1 MEATRVFL
9 AWSHDVR
16 ASEALLKALEIV
28 RRQLQERGYTVYD
41 WSEQHHIRNI
51 GSEIEDQLRKSDL
64 VILEST
70 AGRPNP
76 AFEVGFARCLDL
88 PIIILKQDT
97 SDDLPVDFGAPKY
110 LSYPSDADKEQQF
123 KRFHEDLD
131 KLLGALAEGALS
143 LGHRELRRAR
153 SDFSHS
159 VQQIIEYY
167 AGDHAHVYLTDGWVR
182 ALAGDIRSG
191 GPSTI
196 TADADYYI
204 PMFSA
209 LQKCENFTTRA
220 IADLTDNSEPFWKS
234 GHSEPLSAPI
244 GERIFLID
252 WRMFFE
258 REQELA
264 RYIGYWRNELL
275 RHEDY
280 EIYVATQDNMRLP
293 VRHPFG
299 SASVGLHLLLIEP
312 GDTFGGYRNRQDYQS
327 QRQFCME
334 QDPRQYQNAKA
345 FYDAVL
351 ESAIRL
357 EPSHDVISLKR
368 AWLTKHRIGYWSS
381 DWTQETERR
390 PADYFDFYDQHIRC
404 WVPSYNELVTE
415 CAATVAREIMRIR
428 QVGGKPVNLL
438 EIGYGT
444 GSLTAQIVPWI
455 NYLTR
460 PFEEL
465 GDLPPVD
472 YYHAIDRAEQMRMSA
487 RENLGAGATSW
498 LRLLKKVAWRE
509 VRTDIDYDIIFGSL
523 VMHFMTDRTVGNL
536 SADTFFEE
544 CAKRLR
550 DGGSLVFADS
560 FGANSAADRESAAQR
575 WCDWMVRNGLSQE
588 YADSFLK
595 GNPDMANTFST
606 EELKA
611 AAGRHGFI
619 WGGERSVSSVREFKI
634 IVFRLGPA
642 QRNEP
647 TT

>member
-1 MEATRVFL
+1 MEAPRVFL
-9 AWSHDVR
+9 AWSHDVP
-16 ASEALLKALEIV
+16 ASNALLKALDIV
-28 RRQLQERGYTVYD
+28 RRQLRERGYIIYD

-64 VILEST
+64 VILEGT

-88 PIIILKQDT
+88 PIIMLKQDT

-110 LSYPSDADKEQQF
+110 LSYPSDEDKESQF
-123 KRFHEDLD
+123 KRFEQDLD
-131 KLLGALAEGALS
+131 KLLNALVEGALS

-153 SDFSHS
+153 SDFFQS

-167 AGDHAHVYLTDGWVR
+167 AGDHAHLYLTDGWVG
-182 ALAGDIRSG
+182 ALASDIRSG

-196 TADADYYI
+196 TADSDYYI

-209 LQKCENFTTRA
+209 LQKPENFAIRA
-220 IADLTDNSEPFWKS
+220 IADLTDNTDPFWTS
-234 GHSEPLSAPI
+234 GHPEPLSSPV

-264 RYIGYWRNELL
+264 EYINYWRDELL
-275 RHEDY
+275 RQENY
-280 EIYVATQDNMRLP
+280 EIYVATRDNIRLP

-327 QRQFCME
+327 HRLFCME
-334 QDPRQYQNAKA
+334 HDQRQYQNAKA
-345 FYDAVL
+345 FYDAIL

-357 EPSHDVISLKR
+357 EPSHDIISLKR
-368 AWLTKHRIGYWSS
+368 AWLTKHRIGYWSG

-390 PADYFDFYDQHIRC
+390 PSDYFNFYDQHIRC
-404 WVPSYNELVTE
+404 WIPSYNELVSE

-444 GSLTAQIVPWI
+444 GSLTAHIVPWI
-455 NYLTR
+455 DYLTR

-498 LRLLKKVAWRE
+498 VRLLKKIAWHE
-509 VRTDIDYDIIFGSL
+509 VRTDMDYDIIFGSL
-523 VMHFMTDRTVGNL
+523 VMHFMIDRTSEDLN
-536 SADTFFEE
+536 ADAFFDE

-550 DGGSLVFADS
+550 DGGSLVFADC
-560 FGANSAADRESAAQR
+560 FGANAKTDRESAAQEWR
-575 WCDWMVRNGLSQE
+575 DWMVGNGLSQD

-595 GNPDMANTFST
+595 GNPDMVDSFSA

-611 AAGRHGFI
+611 AAERRGFV
-619 WGGERSVSSVREFKI
+619 WEGERSVSSVRGFKI
-634 IVFRLGPA
+634 IVLRKSLA
-642 QRNEP
+642 QPNEP
-647 TT
+647 AT